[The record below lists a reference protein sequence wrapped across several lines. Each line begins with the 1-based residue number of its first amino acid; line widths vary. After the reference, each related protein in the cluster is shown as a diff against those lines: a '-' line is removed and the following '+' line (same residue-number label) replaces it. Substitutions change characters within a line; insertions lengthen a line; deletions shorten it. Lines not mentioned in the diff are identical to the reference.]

1 MFSRVCL
8 FVFWNNNKIN
18 GNTVSLSFI
27 FKNLILIIRKVN
39 FHLSNTIIYISFIYS
54 KTRFSC
60 KEDSKKCTCFE
71 ELKGTRY
78 IQGNVYFEII
88 VFSSLSPTDL
98 RLEFVFIC
106 FTRALKAFYQIS
118 RGNGLD
124 FMHFPKNLGLRLNF
138 QKTESWFCGWRSNE
152 CNNINIFQSLETAY
166 RLLLAKEKTWKRIF
180 KPTANGPKTIQ
191 KNNSCH
197 PKQQYIDCLMIYYAI

>member
-1 MFSRVCL
+1 MFSRFCL

-27 FKNLILIIRKVN
+27 FKNLILIKRKVN

-54 KTRFSC
+54 STAKFKTRFSC
-60 KEDSKKCTCFE
+60 KKDSKKCTCFA

-106 FTRALKAFYQIS
+106 FPRALKAFYQIS
-118 RGNGLD
+118 RGNRLD
-124 FMHFPKNLGLRLNF
+124 FMDMRYISPK
-138 QKTESWFCGWRSNE
+138 
-152 CNNINIFQSLETAY
+152 I
-166 RLLLAKEKTWKRIF
+166 LA
-180 KPTANGPKTIQ
+180 
-191 KNNSCH
+191 
-197 PKQQYIDCLMIYYAI
+197 